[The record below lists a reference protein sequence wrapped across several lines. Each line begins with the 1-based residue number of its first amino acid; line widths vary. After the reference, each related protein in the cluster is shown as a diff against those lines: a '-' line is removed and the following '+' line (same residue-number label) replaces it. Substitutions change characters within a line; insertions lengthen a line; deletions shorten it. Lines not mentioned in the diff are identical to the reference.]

1 MVSVNKEAMKTVQK
15 AMEESEKIGVAVHVL
30 KNGATVLDMGVRV
43 LGSWVAGVYFT
54 EVTLGGIGS
63 VSLGRFQLDDVSLAS
78 VDVHADDP
86 VVACLGSQIAGWQI
100 SSGEFAVIG
109 SGPARAVA
117 RVPSDPYISRISYV
131 DHSDEV
137 VLCLQSTRLPDESV
151 ADKVAEGCG
160 VNPRNVYLL
169 VAPSASI
176 VGSIQVPAR
185 VLEQTMHKL
194 IENDFDPNQVV
205 FAWGSAPVPP
215 VHHDELKAMG
225 RINDALL
232 YGGVA
237 DFWVKSDD
245 AECERV
251 VKNLVSEASPE
262 YGKPFEQIFIEHG
275 KDFYNIDPSVH
286 ALARVQIHNITSG
299 KCFAA
304 GRIDVDV
311 LKRSF
316 GLCGE

>member
-1 MVSVNKEAMKTVQK
+1 MVSVNKEAMKIVRK
-15 AMEESEKIGVAVHVL
+15 AMDESEKIGIAVHVL
-30 KNGATVLDMGVRV
+30 KNGATVLDMGVHV
-43 LGSWVAGVYFT
+43 LGSWAAGLYFT
-54 EVTLGGIGS
+54 EVTLGGIGN
-63 VSLGRFQLDDVSLAS
+63 VSLGRFHLDDDVNLAS
-78 VDVHADDP
+78 VDVYADDP

-117 RVPSDPYISRISYV
+117 RMPQDPYISHISYV

-137 VLCLQSTRLPDESV
+137 VLCLQSTSLPDEIV
-151 ADKVAEGCG
+151 AEKVAEGCR
-160 VNPRNVYLL
+160 VDPKNVYLL

-245 AECERV
+245 SECERV
-251 VKNLVSEASPE
+251 VKGLVSEASSE
-262 YGKPFEQIFIEHG
+262 YGKPFEEIFLAHG
-275 KDFYNIDPSVH
+275 KDFYKIDPRVH

-304 GRIDVDV
+304 GRINRDV

-316 GLCGE
+316 GL